1 MKNKKIL
8 IISHQFLPFVSPR
21 TTRWSLL
28 IDELTIRGNEITVL
42 TGTVPEE
49 LKKNYEVLYFG
60 NKQFSSNINKVRK
73 DSQDSSNNFLKK
85 IIYSILKTI
94 YRFLFKTF
102 SWPDYAMFWAFTIF
116 KNRKRIE
123 NKFDIIISVSLPF
136 TSHLCA
142 YILQKRISADWY
154 MDIGDPFSLKNN
166 SPENNRII
174 YSYLNK
180 YYEKKFYQNASKI
193 IFTHDEV
200 AELHQNKFNIDR
212 TKIVIGYPIALLDE
226 KRIKNSLTFDY
237 EDTPLKIGYFGA
249 FTKSVREPNNY
260 IISIAN
266 SLNDEIKHEWYI
278 NKESKKYFTSIKN
291 ISSHQFLDIL
301 PREVAL
307 EVMVSKMHVLLSIGN
322 FNKYQMPSKVIEY
335 ISLGKPVLHFAEIPD
350 DPLYNFNDLFDNL
363 KIINSKTTKN
373 ELENYFEN
381 IREKRLELNIGNFNN
396 NFSAAELINNL
407 I

>member
-8 IISHQFLPFVSPR
+8 IVSHQFLPFVSPR

-28 IDELTIRGNEITVL
+28 IDELINKGNEVTVL
-42 TGTVPEE
+42 TGTAPEE
-49 LKKNYEVLYFG
+49 LKKKYEVLYFG

-73 DSQDSSNNFLKK
+73 NSQNSSNNYLKK

-116 KNRKRIE
+116 KNRKRID

-154 MDIGDPFSLKNN
+154 MDIGDPFSLKIN
-166 SPENNRII
+166 SPENNKII

-180 YYEKKFYQNASKI
+180 YYEKKFYQNAKKI
-193 IFTHDEV
+193 IFTHSEV
-200 AELHQNKFNIDR
+200 AELHQDKFNIDR
-212 TKIVIGYPIALLDE
+212 RKIVIGYPIAVLNE
-226 KRIKNSLTFDY
+226 KRIKNSLTFNY

-266 SLNDEIKHEWYI
+266 SLDDQIKHEWYI
-278 NKESKKYFTSIKN
+278 NEESKKYFTSIKN
-291 ISSHQFLDIL
+291 ISSHQFLDTL

-335 ISLGKPVLHFAEIPD
+335 ISLGKPVLHFAEIAD
-350 DPLYNFNDLFDNL
+350 DPLYNFNELFDNL

-381 IREKRLELNIGNFNN
+381 IRENRLELNIGNFNN
-396 NFSAAELINNL
+396 NFSATELINNL
-407 I
+407 L